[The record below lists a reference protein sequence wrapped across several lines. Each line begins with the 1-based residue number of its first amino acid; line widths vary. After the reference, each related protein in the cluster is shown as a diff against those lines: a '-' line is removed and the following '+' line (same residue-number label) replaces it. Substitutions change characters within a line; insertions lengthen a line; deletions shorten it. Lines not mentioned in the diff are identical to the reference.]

1 MVSCEAMPVAN
12 SGQNP
17 FTPSFGVPPPHLAGR
32 DEILQSIREAMAAG
46 PRHPGFTSLLLG
58 GRGTGKTT
66 ILMQTEKALG
76 EAGWVVCRTD
86 ALLPGADRP
95 VCEAITKRAQS
106 LLEQHS
112 KARRRLTGARL
123 DVAGLVSAGADWEH
137 QGPIPP
143 AARSM
148 QTALMELSEA
158 VEAKKGK
165 VGVLLLLDEFHNVRA
180 ADASIIAS
188 AVQNAKIDGRR
199 LGFIA
204 AGLAHVERTLL
215 PNRGFTFFQRCA
227 RHKTELL
234 DLSESM
240 QALQIPLQDHNIEIS
255 TELLLRAATATS
267 GHPYAIQSLGFH
279 LWARADP
286 TKQVDET
293 ALIYAINEMSKNFYD
308 CIVGPIWHQLSPRKR
323 QFLVAMSYDDGPSRI
338 ADIIR
343 RIESNKNVVN
353 SLRRQLIDEGI
364 IAPSG
369 HGLVEFSRPQVK
381 DMAIEYQ
388 HELKIG
394 RV

>member
-1 MVSCEAMPVAN
+1 MPVAN

-32 DEILQSIREAMAAG
+32 GAILQSIREAMAAG

-95 VCEAITKRAQS
+95 VCEAITLRAQS

-112 KARRRLTGARL
+112 KARRRLTGAHL

-137 QGPIPP
+137 QGPAPL

-148 QTALMELSEA
+148 QTALMELSAA

-188 AVQNAKIDGRR
+188 AVQNAKIEGRR
-199 LGFIA
+199 LGFIG

-227 RHKTELL
+227 RHKAELL

-255 TELLLRAATATS
+255 SELLLRAATATS

-279 LWARADP
+279 LWARANP
-286 TKQVDET
+286 TKQVNES
-293 ALIYAINEMSKNFYD
+293 ALVYAINEMSQNFQD
-308 CIVGPIWHQLSPRKR
+308 CIVVPIWHQLSPRKR
-323 QFLVAMSYDDGPSRI
+323 QFLIAMSYDDGPSRI
-338 ADIIR
+338 ANIIR
-343 RIESNKNVVN
+343 RIESNKNAVN
-353 SLRRQLIDEGI
+353 SLRRQLIDEGV

-369 HGLVEFSRPQVK
+369 HGYVEFFRSQVK
-381 DMAIEYQ
+381 DIATEHQ
-388 HELKIG
+388 HELEIG
-394 RV
+394 RFKDE

>member
-1 MVSCEAMPVAN
+1 
-12 SGQNP
+12 
-17 FTPSFGVPPPHLAGR
+17 
-32 DEILQSIREAMAAG
+32 MAAG

-76 EAGWVVCRTD
+76 EAGWVVCRAD

-95 VCEAITKRAQS
+95 VCEAITHRAQG

-112 KARRRLTGARL
+112 KTRRRRLTGARL

-137 QGPIPP
+137 QGPVPP

-199 LGFIA
+199 LGFIG

-240 QALQIPLQDHNIEIS
+240 QALQIPLQDHNIEIPS
-255 TELLLRAATATS
+255 ELLLRAATATS

-279 LWARADP
+279 LWARVNQA
-286 TKQVDET
+286 KQVDET
-293 ALIYAINEMSKNFYD
+293 ALIYAIDEMSQNFQD
-308 CIVGPIWHQLSPRKR
+308 CIVGPIWHQLSSRKR
-323 QFLVAMSYDDGPSRI
+323 LFLIAMSYDDGPSQI

-343 RIESNKNVVN
+343 RTRANKNTTN
-353 SLRRQLIDEGI
+353 NLRRQLIDEGI

-369 HGLVEFSRPQVK
+369 HGYVEFSRPQVK
-381 DMAIEYQ
+381 DMAAEHQ
-388 HELKIG
+388 HELDHNSDS
-394 RV
+394 